1 MSALPSIA
9 EAKHAYLFWEAALSS
24 DEVRQLREWRH
35 AMHALKLED
44 ESVRTR
50 IPITDYRDMKFVQ
63 RQHEAQKA
71 EHARIR
77 AARDELIRAT
87 EAVVIARGGPSKSAA
102 LEGARQIMAV
112 YEHAAGYLQSLK
124 IAAEEGVTVESGY
137 NEAPSDSDASS
148 VEDPDVP
155 EAPDVAAERI
165 WQAKRRAALALA
177 LYREF
182 VDSDAIY
189 IYMEGEK
196 NPFRSYSDEKDGKLL
211 RGMGFHA
218 SAALPNDGLGPLVYY

>member
-77 AARDELIRAT
+77 RPSLASHNPLGVFDHAHCVIQLQLQHLRQCAVHRTKRVNIRVIPPRQRFQ
-87 EAVVIARGGPSKSAA
+87 EVVCHRSMIEIVCVLSALCGP
-102 LEGARQIMAV
+102 
-112 YEHAAGYLQSLK
+112 
-124 IAAEEGVTVESGY
+124 
-137 NEAPSDSDASS
+137 
-148 VEDPDVP
+148 
-155 EAPDVAAERI
+155 
-165 WQAKRRAALALA
+165 
-177 LYREF
+177 
-182 VDSDAIY
+182 
-189 IYMEGEK
+189 
-196 NPFRSYSDEKDGKLL
+196 
-211 RGMGFHA
+211 
-218 SAALPNDGLGPLVYY
+218 